1 MHRLVLSIELGT
13 VQTGTGKV
21 DPARKLK
28 YTTAARD
35 INVSLNSE
43 FPDSKMSVEFWYVVQ
58 VVSSKNLLKKY
69 FIKR

>member
-21 DPARKLK
+21 DPAWKFK

-43 FPDSKMSVEFWYVVQ
+43 FPDSKMSVEFW
-58 VVSSKNLLKKY
+58 
-69 FIKR
+69 

>member
-21 DPARKLK
+21 DQAWKFK
-28 YTTAARD
+28 YTTAVRD

-58 VVSSKNLLKKY
+58 VVSSKNLLKK
-69 FIKR
+69 